1 MEDLFTK
8 ARAEIAAKY
17 PLIANGL
24 VDHNNA
30 APEVITQSKKIIAD
44 FITHKGNDALSGG
57 LDAFSKISLDFIR
70 LQSRFIRSGKYRAQD
85 AEEMIRD
92 LYQNSEKME
101 GYYLDGLFLSYAFW
115 PNHAQ
120 MLQFYKNRFLANQ
133 QEKKSCLEIGV
144 GHGLMALSMLR
155 NLTDVAYTGVDVS
168 PAALKYVQRLMERQK
183 IDSNRFALHEVNV
196 MSARKMANISKP
208 DGGFSYA
215 VCCEVLEH
223 VMQPETLLNR
233 IHDQIQ
239 PEAELFLT
247 TVVNIEAED
256 HVYLFKNT
264 EQIRELTDM
273 CRFQIKEELVLP
285 LPGFP
290 EGPSQPFN
298 YAAVLTKSI

>member
-1 MEDLFTK
+1 MEDMFTK
-8 ARAEIAAKY
+8 ARAEITAKY

-24 VDHNNA
+24 VDHKSADA
-30 APEVITQSKKIIAD
+30 AVIAQSKEIITD
-44 FITHKGNDALSGG
+44 FITHKGREALSGG

-70 LQSRFIRSGKYRAQD
+70 LQSRFIRSGKYRTQD

-133 QEKKSCLEIGV
+133 KDKKSCLEIGV

-155 NLTDVAYTGVDVS
+155 NLKDLSYTGVDVS
-168 PAALKYVQRLMERQK
+168 PAALKYVQRLMERQN

-196 MSARKMANISKP
+196 MSAKKMAQVDKP
-208 DGGFSYA
+208 EGGFSYA

-239 PEAELFLT
+239 PKAEIFLT

-256 HVYLFKNT
+256 HVYLFKNI
-264 EQIRELTDM
+264 EQIRELTTL
-273 CRFQIKEELVLP
+273 CRFQIKEELALP

-290 EGPSQPFN
+290 EGPGQPFN
-298 YAAVLTKSI
+298 YAAVLTKSL